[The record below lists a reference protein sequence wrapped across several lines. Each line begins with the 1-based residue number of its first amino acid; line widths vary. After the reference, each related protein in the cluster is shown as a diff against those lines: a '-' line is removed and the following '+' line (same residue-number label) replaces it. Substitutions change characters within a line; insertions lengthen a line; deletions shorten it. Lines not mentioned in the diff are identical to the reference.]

1 MSRLGRGVI
10 LLVLAWAA
18 PAAAY
23 VRSTNASGTPLAWGK
38 SDLML
43 LQMQPGPPDLSGL
56 DARTAIQAALAAWSY
71 PIVGCTKL
79 ELKLV
84 TDTAGM
90 VPQVANDM
98 RPQLI
103 FRTDRWCDGMN
114 CHDPA
119 GLAVTSV
126 FARASDGT
134 IVDVDIE
141 LNAVNHRW
149 TMIPA
154 GGVNPLPGAR
164 DLSNVLA
171 HELGHLLG
179 LSEVCIA
186 GPSSPT
192 SPRDHLGNP
201 VPPCANAPAELREAT
216 MFPELPPDDTGKRTL
231 AADDILGVCA
241 LFPRNPAAA
250 QDAGADAAPDSQAGP
265 DAVPGM
271 VPADAAGP
279 VMPGEGCGCR
289 LASTRG
295 AGYPWWAALALLLLG
310 AVKRRRPVSGS
321 RAR

>member
-1 MSRLGRGVI
+1 MMSAVGRGVL
-10 LLVLAWAA
+10 LLVLAAPA

-23 VRSTNASGTPLAWGK
+23 VRTTNASGMPLAWGK
-38 SDLML
+38 SDLVL

-56 DARTAIQAALAAWSY
+56 DARTAIQAAVAAWSY
-71 PIVGCTKL
+71 PIVSCTTL

-90 VPQVANDM
+90 APQVANDM

-114 CHDPA
+114 CHNPES
-119 GLAVTSV
+119 LAITTV

-134 IVDVDIE
+134 ILDADIE

-171 HELGHLLG
+171 HELGHFLG
-179 LSEVCIA
+179 LSEVCA
-186 GPSSPT
+186 GPGTPASA
-192 SPRDHLGNP
+192 RDHLGNP
-201 VPPCANAPAELREAT
+201 VPQCANAPAELREAT
-216 MFPELPPDDTGKRTL
+216 MFHDLPPDDTSKRTL

-241 LFPRNPAAA
+241 LFPRYPA
-250 QDAGADAAPDSQAGP
+250 QDAGADGSADGQGGP
-265 DAVPGM
+265 DTAPGM
-271 VPADAAGP
+271 VPPPDAGGP
-279 VMPGEGCGCR
+279 VMPGAGEGCDCR
-289 LASTRG
+289 IGSGG
-295 AGYPWWAALALLLLG
+295 APTPGWLVVALLAIL
-310 AVKRRRPVSGS
+310 AQRRRVRRRCG
-321 RAR
+321 